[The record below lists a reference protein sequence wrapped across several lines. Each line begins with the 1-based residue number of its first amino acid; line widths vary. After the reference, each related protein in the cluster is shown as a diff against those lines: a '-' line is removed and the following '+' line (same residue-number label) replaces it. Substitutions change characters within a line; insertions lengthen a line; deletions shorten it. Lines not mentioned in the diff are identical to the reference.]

1 MRMIRTTLV
10 VVLCLLA
17 GSLAQ
22 SVTQSIPGNVKM
34 RQVAI
39 IELPGR
45 PGYDAAAF
53 ANGMLLM
60 AHSAANTVDIFDPV
74 KRRLVAQVQGIGEPR
89 GIVVD
94 PQSGLAYIAARS
106 TNSITVLNT
115 KDWSVAGVIG
125 LKHAPENIALVPTAK
140 SLLVS
145 NPMSASVSVVS
156 LESLGKKDAELATID
171 LGGRPQQIAWD
182 ATRRVAYVAVEDRS
196 EIAVVDPAN
205 ASAPVAK
212 RFKVEASQPT
222 GLAFDPSAR
231 KLFVAVRYAVLQMDP
246 DAGVEVARAPAAA
259 GTDTL
264 WFDDASKRL
273 YAAAGDGSVH
283 IFRVSGN
290 IATENEFRAEV
301 RGHALA
307 YDPTTKMMYLS
318 GGREGKSKV
327 LILKEAT
334 TAPTGEAQ
342 TAENR

>member
-1 MRMIRTTLV
+1 MRLIRSTVV

-17 GSLAQ
+17 AASAQ
-22 SVTQSIPGNVKM
+22 TVPGNVKM
-34 RQVAI
+34 RQIAI

-45 PGYDAAAF
+45 PGYDTTAF

-94 PQSGLAYIAARS
+94 PQTGLAYIAARS

-125 LKHAPENIALVPTAK
+125 LKHAPENIALIPTEK
-140 SLLVS
+140 SLLVT
-145 NPMSASVSVVS
+145 NPMNASVSIVS
-156 LESLGKKDAELATID
+156 LDSLGKKDAELSTID
-171 LGGRPQQIAWD
+171 LGGRPQHLAWD
-182 ATRRVAYVAVEDRS
+182 PTKHVAYVAIEDRS
-196 EIAVVDPAN
+196 EIAVLDPAN
-205 ASAPVAK
+205 ASAPITK
-212 RFKVEASQPT
+212 RIKVEASQPT
-222 GLAFDPSAR
+222 GLAFDPGSR
-231 KLFVAVRYAVLQMDP
+231 KLFVAVRYAVLQIDP
-246 DAGVEVARAPAAA
+246 DAGIEVARAPAAA

-264 WFDDASKRL
+264 WFDDANKRL

-283 IFRVSGN
+283 IFRVDGN
-290 IATENEFRAEV
+290 ITSENEFRAEV
-301 RGHALA
+301 RGHSLA

-327 LILKEAT
+327 LILKDAG
-334 TAPTGEAQ
+334 TAPAGEAQ

>member
-1 MRMIRTTLV
+1 MRLIRTTVV

-17 GSLAQ
+17 GASAQ
-22 SVTQSIPGNVKM
+22 TVPGNVKM
-34 RQVAI
+34 RQIAI

-45 PGYDAAAF
+45 PGYDATAF

-125 LKHAPENIALVPTAK
+125 LKHAPENIALLPTEKA
-140 SLLVS
+140 LLVS
-145 NPMSASVSVVS
+145 NPMNASVSVVS
-156 LESLGKKDAELATID
+156 LDSLGKKDAELATID
-171 LGGRPQQIAWD
+171 LAGRPQQIAWD
-182 ATRRVAYVAVEDRS
+182 PTKHVAYVAVQDRR

-205 ASAPVAK
+205 ASAPITK
-212 RFKVEASQPT
+212 RIKVEASQPT
-222 GLAFDPSAR
+222 GLAFDPGSR
-231 KLFVAVRYAVLQMDP
+231 KLFVAVRYAVLQIDP
-246 DAGVEVARAPAAA
+246 DAGIEVARAPAAA

-264 WFDDASKRL
+264 WFDDANKRL

-283 IFRVSGN
+283 IFRVDGN
-290 IATENEFRAEV
+290 ITSENEFRAEV
-301 RGHALA
+301 RGHSLA

-327 LILKEAT
+327 LILKEAG
-334 TAPTGEAQ
+334 TAPAGEAQ

>member
-1 MRMIRTTLV
+1 MRLIRTTVV

-17 GSLAQ
+17 AASAQ
-22 SVTQSIPGNVKM
+22 TVPGKVKM
-34 RQVAI
+34 RQIAI

-45 PGYDAAAF
+45 PGYDTTAF

-94 PQSGLAYIAARS
+94 PQTGLAYIAARS

-115 KDWSVAGVIG
+115 KDWSVAGVIA
-125 LKHAPENIALVPTAK
+125 LKHAPENLALLPTTK

-145 NPMSASVSVVS
+145 NPLNASVSVVS

-171 LGGRPQQIAWD
+171 LGGRPQQIVWD
-182 ATRRVAYVAVEDRS
+182 PTRHVAYVAVEDRS
-196 EIAVVDPAN
+196 EIAVIDPAN
-205 ASAPVAK
+205 TSSPLVK

-222 GLAFDPSAR
+222 GLAFDPGSR

-246 DAGVEVARAPAAA
+246 DAGIEIARAPAAA

-264 WFDDASKRL
+264 WFDDANKRL
-273 YAAAGDGSVH
+273 YAAAGDGSVY
-283 IFRVSGN
+283 IFRVDGN
-290 IATENEFRAEV
+290 ITTENEFRAEV
-301 RGHALA
+301 RGHSLA

-327 LILKEAT
+327 LILKEAA
-334 TAPTGEAQ
+334 TAPAAEAQ

>member
-1 MRMIRTTLV
+1 MRLIRTTVV

-17 GSLAQ
+17 AASAQ
-22 SVTQSIPGNVKM
+22 TVPGNVKM
-34 RQVAI
+34 RQIAI

-45 PGYDAAAF
+45 PGYDTTAF

-94 PQSGLAYIAARS
+94 PQTGLAYIAARS

-140 SLLVS
+140 SLLIS
-145 NPMSASVSVVS
+145 NPMNASVSVVS
-156 LESLGKKDAELATID
+156 LDSLGKKDAELATID

-182 ATRRVAYVAVEDRS
+182 PTKHVAYVAVEDRS

-205 ASAPVAK
+205 ASAPITK
-212 RFKVEASQPT
+212 RIKVEASQPT
-222 GLAFDPSAR
+222 GMAFDPGSR
-231 KLFVAVRYAVLQMDP
+231 KLFVAVRYAVLQIDP
-246 DAGVEVARAPAAA
+246 DAGIEIARAPAAA

-264 WFDDASKRL
+264 WFDDANKRL

-283 IFRVSGN
+283 IFRVDGN
-290 IATENEFRAEV
+290 ITSENEFRAEV
-301 RGHALA
+301 RGHSLA

-327 LILKEAT
+327 LILKEAG
-334 TAPTGEAQ
+334 TAPAGEAQ

>member
-1 MRMIRTTLV
+1 MRLIRTTVV
-10 VVLCLLA
+10 VVLCLLPA
-17 GSLAQ
+17 ASAQ
-22 SVTQSIPGNVKM
+22 TVSGNLKM
-34 RQVAI
+34 RQIAV

-45 PGYDAAAF
+45 PGYDTTAF

-94 PQSGLAYIAARS
+94 PQTGLAYIAARS

-125 LKHAPENIALVPTAK
+125 LKHAPENIALVPTTK
-140 SLLVS
+140 SILVS
-145 NPMSASVSVVS
+145 NPMNASVSVVS
-156 LESLGKKDAELATID
+156 LDSLGKKDAELATID

-182 ATRRVAYVAVEDRS
+182 STKHVAYVAIEDRS

-205 ASAPVAK
+205 ASSPITK
-212 RFKVEASQPT
+212 RIKVEASQPT
-222 GLAFDPSAR
+222 GLAFDPGSR
-231 KLFVAVRYAVLQMDP
+231 KLFVAVRYAVLQIDP
-246 DAGVEVARAPAAA
+246 DAGIEIARAPAAA

-283 IFRVSGN
+283 IFRVDGN
-290 IATENEFRAEV
+290 ITSENEFRAEV
-301 RGHALA
+301 RGHSLA

-327 LILKEAT
+327 LILKEAGT
-334 TAPTGEAQ
+334 VPAGEAQ

>member
-1 MRMIRTTLV
+1 MHLIRTTVV
-10 VVLCLLA
+10 VVLCLA
-17 GSLAQ
+17 AASFAQ
-22 SVTQSIPGNVKM
+22 SGSQTIPGNVKM
-34 RQVAI
+34 RRIAVI
-39 IELPGR
+39 DLPGR

-89 GIVVD
+89 GIAVD

-145 NPMSASVSVVS
+145 NPMNASVSVVS

-171 LGGRPQQIAWD
+171 LGGRPQQLAWD
-182 ATRRVAYVAVEDRS
+182 PTKHVAYVAIEDRS
-196 EIAVVDPAN
+196 EIAVLDPAN
-205 ASAPVAK
+205 GASPIVK

-222 GLAFDPSAR
+222 GLAFDLGSR

-246 DAGVEVARAPAAA
+246 DSGTEVARAPAAA

-264 WFDDASKRL
+264 WLDDANQRL

-283 IFRVSGN
+283 IFRVNGN
-290 IATENEFRAEV
+290 ITSENEFRAEV
-301 RGHALA
+301 RGHSIA
-307 YDPTTKMMYLS
+307 YDPATKMMYLS

-327 LILKEAT
+327 LILKEAG
-334 TAPTGEAQ
+334 TAPAGEAQ

>member
-1 MRMIRTTLV
+1 MRMIRTTVV

-17 GSLAQ
+17 RSLAQ
-22 SVTQSIPGNVKM
+22 SVAQSIPGNVKM
-34 RQVAI
+34 RQIAI

-60 AHSAANTVDIFDPV
+60 AHSAANTVDIFDPI

-182 ATRRVAYVAVEDRS
+182 ATRHVAYVAVEDRS
-196 EIAVVDPAN
+196 EIAVIDPAN
-205 ASAPVAK
+205 GSAPIVK

-222 GLAFDPSAR
+222 GLAFDPGSR
-231 KLFVAVRYAVLQMDP
+231 KLFIAVRYAVLQMDP

>member
-1 MRMIRTTLV
+1 
-10 VVLCLLA
+10 
-17 GSLAQ
+17 
-22 SVTQSIPGNVKM
+22 
-34 RQVAI
+34 
-39 IELPGR
+39 
-45 PGYDAAAF
+45 
-53 ANGMLLM
+53 
-60 AHSAANTVDIFDPV
+60 
-74 KRRLVAQVQGIGEPR
+74 
-89 GIVVD
+89 
-94 PQSGLAYIAARS
+94 
-106 TNSITVLNT
+106 
-115 KDWSVAGVIG
+115 
-125 LKHAPENIALVPTAK
+125 
-140 SLLVS
+140 
-145 NPMSASVSVVS
+145 VSVVS

-171 LGGRPQQIAWD
+171 LQGRPQQIAWD
-182 ATRRVAYVAVEDRS
+182 PTQHVAYVAVEDRS
-196 EIAVVDPAN
+196 EIVVLDPAN
-205 ASAPVAK
+205 ASQPITK

-222 GLAFDPSAR
+222 GLAFDPSSR

-283 IFRVSGN
+283 IFRVNGN

-301 RGHALA
+301 RGHSIAF
-307 YDPTTKMMYLS
+307 DPTTKMMYLS